1 MYGQRTAFDI
11 AFTLVKL
18 CKSIFVQRRKKRK
31 GERKKP
37 ARERRVS
44 DAQLGR
50 EMSARENRRNII
62 DKQRRGGG
70 KRQSYVGICY
80 EKCIFYGSIYSRVRI
95 CYIGKYLLQ

>member
-70 KRQSYVGICY
+70 GGRG
-80 EKCIFYGSIYSRVRI
+80 RVMWVFATRSAFSTVAFI
-95 CYIGKYLLQ
+95 QECVFAT